1 VTPPSAVSIGPTEHA
16 RRHRPQPDLVVVGD
30 VESAAFREGGCDAK
44 RLSHHLIFC
53 LHDAQNN

>member
-1 VTPPSAVSIGPTEHA
+1 VTPPSAVSILERA
-16 RRHRPQPDLVVVGD
+16 RPQPVLVVVGE